1 MNIPHNFFTKEI
13 FLFNFLTF
21 ILILHHDSK
30 PVDAQYSVV
39 YNKIFQ
45 NDELDE
51 CDEHKTDG
59 DEMFECCENSE
70 GFTVGAIFK

>member
-21 ILILHHDSK
+21 ILILHYDSK
-30 PVDAQYSVV
+30 PVDAQYSIV

-51 CDEHKTDG
+51 GDEHKTDG
-59 DEMFECCENSE
+59 DEMPEFCENSE
-70 GFTVGAIFK
+70 GFTAGAMFT